1 MAGIREKRTFFS
13 LFCCFVRQTSDAII
27 IIYSISSKRTLGF
40 FFPPIPE
47 NNSLAVYLS
56 TPGFHLSLSLS
67 VHERIRTLVVGR
79 LFFFL
84 FVVFSLWL
92 SWAHRKQ
99 FENNLA
105 SRRQTFPRQRPAPQG
120 PLYTHIPSQA
130 NSLSLWL
137 YKGKSKLDI
146 IYCRRRERE
155 REKQQADDMMM
166 PALAKLNTPPSTA
179 LVAWRLIHYNLRI
192 RFT

>member
-79 LFFFL
+79 LFFL
-84 FVVFSLWL
+84 FFSFCIFTLAEL
-92 SWAHRKQ
+92 SASQTVWKQ
-99 FENNLA
+99 SRVPPTNVPPATPGATRA
-105 SRRQTFPRQRPAPQG
+105 SLPYPIASK
-120 PLYTHIPSQA
+120 L
-130 NSLSLWL
+130 SLSLWL

-155 REKQQADDMMM
+155 GETTSGRYDDAGLGQTQHAAQHS
-166 PALAKLNTPPSTA
+166 PCGLTSNTLQLA
-179 LVAWRLIHYNLRI
+179 Y
-192 RFT
+192 

>member
-79 LFFFL
+79 LFFL
-84 FVVFSLWL
+84 FFSFCIFTLAEL
-92 SWAHRKQ
+92 SASQTVWKQ
-99 FENNLA
+99 SRVPPTNVPPATPGATRA
-105 SRRQTFPRQRPAPQG
+105 S
-120 PLYTHIPSQA
+120 LYPYPIASKL
-130 NSLSLWL
+130 SLSLIVQGQKQTRYYIL
-137 YKGKSKLDI
+137 PAS
-146 IYCRRRERE
+146 RERG
-155 REKQQADDMMM
+155 RNNKRTIWWCRPWPNSTRR
-166 PALAKLNTPPSTA
+166 PAQPLWLD
-179 LVAWRLIHYNLRI
+179 V
-192 RFT
+192 